1 MSRNASVLL
10 SLLPLLIL
18 PLLLLLLL
26 FLLLLILLLLPLL
39 HRGNGVRRKEEVNV
53 VGSEGSSG
61 SYERPDQKACWK
73 TGTKRKVSWAGDERR
88 ERNRRKDRLL
98 GNSNYTLVET
108 SNPSI
113 DSEKDG

>member
-1 MSRNASVLL
+1 MFERKRKLT
-10 SLLPLLIL
+10 SLEAK
-18 PLLLLLLL
+18 
-26 FLLLLILLLLPLL
+26 
-39 HRGNGVRRKEEVNV
+39 VRQEVTKD
-53 VGSEGSSG
+53 
-61 SYERPDQKACWK
+61 DQKACWK

-113 DSEKDG
+113 ESEKDG